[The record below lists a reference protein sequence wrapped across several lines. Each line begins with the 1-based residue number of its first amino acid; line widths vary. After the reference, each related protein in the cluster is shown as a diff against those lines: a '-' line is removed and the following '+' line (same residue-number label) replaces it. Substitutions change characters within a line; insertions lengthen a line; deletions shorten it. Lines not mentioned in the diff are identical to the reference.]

1 MGIIRNSIRRQSEI
15 PTPLASH
22 GDKNGEMEGSNS
34 FSNNGMSDASTDSQS
49 KPGEPR
55 SLRFTFNSNSTSSK
69 PPDDIIQ
76 EVISAATKHA
86 IAYTLISRYLLEC
99 TANVGGGET
108 VKLEVEV
115 CKLPRL
121 KNLHGLRFKRLAG
134 SSGEYKDV
142 CEKIL
147 NTVAL

>member
-1 MGIIRNSIRRQSEI
+1 
-15 PTPLASH
+15 
-22 GDKNGEMEGSNS
+22 
-34 FSNNGMSDASTDSQS
+34 MSDASTDSQS

-76 EVISAATKHA
+76 EVISASTKHG
-86 IAYTLISRYLLEC
+86 IAYALISRYLLEC

-115 CKLPRL
+115 RKTIHALFSSFCMLTFFSSSL
-121 KNLHGLRFKRLAG
+121 FYINYNNYNRFANSLG
-134 SSGEYKDV
+134 SRIY
-142 CEKIL
+142 
-147 NTVAL
+147 TV